1 MSAIVLEW
9 LNIGFR
15 WLHVIAGIMWIG
27 DSFLFMWLDSHL
39 EPSSKPREGDVVGE
53 LWMTHSGGFFEV
65 VKRKSL
71 QKNELPK
78 NLYWFKW
85 ESYTTWITGFLLLLI
100 VYHSSNASLLVDPAV
115 SSITPLQAHLL
126 SLGLL
131 PVGFGIYHLLWMTP
145 LAKNQG
151 VFAAVWFA
159 MLVGLA
165 YGLTQ
170 VFSGRGAF
178 LEVGAVMGTVMSANV
193 FFVIIPGQRY
203 MLRQTEAGQPVDTS
217 YGYRAKGRSIQN
229 HYMTLPVLFTMLSNH
244 FPSTY
249 SNKLAWLVLALLF
262 VFGAGLKYLMNF
274 RTRGNPAILIATV
287 GAAAGVIGLTS
298 PAGLP
303 KDLLDKYR
311 AQPKV
316 SFATVQQITQN
327 RCVTCHS
334 RTPSSAMFPV
344 APQGIYFD
352 RPEDLEAH
360 AERMFMRATSTR
372 TMPLG
377 NLTGMT
383 DGERDLVG
391 AWVAQGADIHAA
403 GGAVLPPPVPVAD
416 AGPTVA
422 LSPEAEAKNRF
433 DTFCSTCH
441 GVNGDGTGPAAAAL
455 NPKPRDFHDP
465 KWQASVTDE
474 DLGMVILGGGG
485 AVGKSAAMPPNP
497 DLAQKPDVVSELIK
511 RIRSFKPQ

>member
-1 MSAIVLEW
+1 VTAIVLEW
-9 LNIGFR
+9 LNIAVR
-15 WLHVIAGIMWIG
+15 WVHVIAGIMWIG

-65 VKRKSL
+65 EKRKSL
-71 QKNELPK
+71 QKDQLPK

-85 ESYTTWITGFLLLLI
+85 ESYTTWLTGFALLLI
-100 VYHSSNASLLVDPAV
+100 VYHSSSASLLIDLAV
-115 SSITPLQAHLL
+115 SSITPMQARLL

-131 PVGFGIYHLLWMTP
+131 PVAFAVYHLLWMTP
-145 LAKNQG
+145 LAKQQL
-151 VFAAVWFA
+151 VFGAVWFA

-165 YGLTQ
+165 FGLTH

-193 FFVIIPGQRY
+193 FFVIIPSQRH
-203 MLRQTEAGQPVDTS
+203 MLAQTAAGQPVDTS

-249 SNKLAWLVLALLF
+249 SHPMAWLVLALIF

-274 RTRGNPAILIATV
+274 RTRGNPAVLIATF

-303 KDLLDKYR
+303 KDQLDRY
-311 AQPKV
+311 AAMPKV
-316 SFATVQQITQN
+316 SFATVQQIAQN
-327 RCVTCHS
+327 RCITCHS
-334 RTPSSAMFPV
+334 RTPTSAMFPV
-344 APQGIYFD
+344 APQGVYLE
-352 RPEDLEAH
+352 RPEDLESH
-360 AERMFMRATSTR
+360 ADRVFMRAVSTK

-383 DGERDLVG
+383 DAERELVG
-391 AWVAQGADIHAA
+391 AWVAQGADLHAA
-403 GGAVLPPPVPVAD
+403 GGAVVPTAPVVAD
-416 AGPTVA
+416 SGPA
-422 LSPEAEAKNRF
+422 MDPAAEAKTRF
-433 DTFCSTCH
+433 DTVCAACH
-441 GVNGDGTGPAAAAL
+441 GPNGDGTGPAAAAL
-455 NPKPRDFHDP
+455 NPKPRDFRDA
-465 KWQASVTDE
+465 KWQASETDE

-485 AVGKSAAMPPNP
+485 AVGKSPAMPPNP
-497 DLAQKPDVVSELIK
+497 DLAQKPEVVAELIK
-511 RIRSFKPQ
+511 RIRAFKVAP